1 MSSQPNKK
9 EALGKGIRT
18 LLQHI
23 DADLKHTDHALSEK
37 MVQSATGVERIPL
50 ELIELNPKQPR
61 HDFDETALRELS
73 ESIKLHDVI
82 QPITVSRINAKKFR
96 LISGER
102 RLRAAR
108 MASLKDIPAYIRQV
122 NDQEILELALLE
134 NIQRENLNAIEI
146 GLSLKRLMD
155 ECELNQEQVAERMG
169 KERSTIANYI
179 RLLKLPPDIQV
190 AVRNGQISMG
200 HARAIINIGTV
211 DNQLYVFKQ
220 ILQQHL
226 SVRQVETL
234 VKSLLNKSSLK
245 STSTAPALPPAF
257 KKLEDRLSSFFS
269 TKVKLQRK
277 KSGQGTIQ
285 IEFYSDEDLT
295 KIIGLVESSS

>member
-50 ELIELNPKQPR
+50 EFIELNPKQPR

-73 ESIKLHDVI
+73 DSIKMHDVI
-82 QPITVSRINAKKFR
+82 QPITVSRINSKKFR

-108 MASLKDIPAYIRQV
+108 MANLKDIPAYIRQV

-134 NIQRENLNAIEI
+134 NIQRENLNAI
-146 GLSLKRLMD
+146 
-155 ECELNQEQVAERMG
+155 
-169 KERSTIANYI
+169 
-179 RLLKLPPDIQV
+179 
-190 AVRNGQISMG
+190 
-200 HARAIINIGTV
+200 
-211 DNQLYVFKQ
+211 
-220 ILQQHL
+220 
-226 SVRQVETL
+226 
-234 VKSLLNKSSLK
+234 
-245 STSTAPALPPAF
+245 
-257 KKLEDRLSSFFS
+257 
-269 TKVKLQRK
+269 
-277 KSGQGTIQ
+277 
-285 IEFYSDEDLT
+285 
-295 KIIGLVESSS
+295 